1 VVNRIFLPYGS
12 SRLLVTLVG
21 PMVDR
26 GVTLV
31 GPMVDRGVTL
41 VGPMVDRSVT
51 LVGPMVDHVFLA
63 SSTSS
68 TLLHL

>member
-1 VVNRIFLPYGS
+1 
-12 SRLLVTLVG
+12 
-21 PMVDR
+21 
-26 GVTLV
+26 
-31 GPMVDRGVTL
+31 
-41 VGPMVDRSVT
+41 MVDRSVT

>member
-1 VVNRIFLPYGS
+1 MVNRIFLPYGS
-12 SRLLVTLVG
+12 SRLL
-21 PMVDR
+21 
-26 GVTLV
+26 
-31 GPMVDRGVTL
+31 VTL